1 MLLNILQFEIKYWLR
16 QPMVYVFL
24 LINALLVFFAVSM
37 DNVTIGTSIGNVHK
51 NAPFVV
57 LNLYAFMSLITL
69 LMVTAFT
76 QATILRDF
84 SQKTHEIIFTTPV
97 KKVTYLLGRFL
108 GACVISIIPL
118 LGVSFGIL
126 IGAVMPWLDAE
137 RVGAVYWQAH
147 LNGLLMFGIP
157 NSFFIAAVIFT
168 IAALTRSNIAS
179 FIGAIVLIVGYAV
192 SSNLLSDLQ
201 NESLGMLADPF
212 AIGTYS
218 TLTKY
223 WTVSDKNSMVL
234 GWQWPLLFNR
244 LFWLGVGGIL
254 LIFTYLRFNFS
265 VNKRIRKKKKGLLS
279 SSPDLEAV
287 PQSLEALPETRLSF
301 QLSAQWQQ
309 MFNQARVDF
318 LGIVKSVPFIIILI
332 FGVANMSGGLSTAT
346 ASFGLTLHP
355 VTYNIISTIRGTM
368 YLFTFALITF
378 YSGALIWK
386 ERDANVDQIYDALPH
401 KNWVPAVS
409 KLMAMLG
416 ILAIVQGLSI
426 LVGIIAQSLYG
437 YTHFELGVYLKEMLV
452 LDFLA
457 FTFLIVMSLLI
468 HTIVNNKYI
477 GFFAFVVF
485 VILNTFIWNPLRIE
499 SLMLMFG
506 QTPSYVYSDMN
517 SFGPYVKSL
526 TWFNLYWVLF
536 SGILIVLATLFWMRG
551 KDQAW
556 SKRWHN
562 VNLRFGTR
570 TKMMTFSLIVLWLL
584 TAGFVFY
591 NTQILN
597 TYKTGKENQKLQAE
611 YEKTYKSFEGK
622 IQPRVMEAKYDI
634 AIYPQ
639 QRDLEVKGNL
649 LLKNVSPQPIDSLLI
664 TTIDG
669 FELRLEID
677 QAEKIYDDK
686 KLNFSIYK
694 LNPALQSGETIN
706 LAFETIYDAKG
717 FENQVSFTQIVPNG
731 TFFNNNH
738 ITPQIG
744 YQPGNELLQKKDR
757 KKHDLPEKELM
768 LPLERNCVEN
778 CINNYISNHSDWTT
792 LETTISTSSDQI
804 AVAPGSL
811 IKEWTEGDRRFFQ
824 YKLDH
829 YSFNYFSFISADY
842 EVARDNWNDVDVEVY
857 YHQGHEYNVDKMVN
871 SIKKS
876 LDYFTANFGPYKH
889 KQARIIEFPRYA
901 SFAQAF
907 PGTMP
912 YSEGIGFIA
921 KIEEEDDID
930 VVFYVVAHEM
940 AHQWWANQVLGSV
953 MEGATL
959 LSETMAQYSSLMVM
973 EKEFGKDQMR
983 KFLKYEMD
991 RYLRGR
997 GAELKE
1003 EKPLL
1008 RVDANQGYIHYRKG
1022 SVVMYYL
1029 KEMIG
1034 EDKVNQAL
1042 RTMVDSFGYK
1052 QPPYPTSHHLVD
1064 LFRAQ
1069 TPDSLQYLITD
1080 LFEHI
1085 TLFDNRVS
1093 KDPIGKKLAD
1103 GRYSIKLEIQC
1114 QKLRADSLGHEE
1126 AIPLDDWID
1135 IGVFAK
1141 PEEGKKRGETLL
1153 LERHRITEPIQT
1165 FDLIVNEAPYEAGVD
1180 PNFYLI
1186 DRMPEDN
1193 LKRVKM
1199 E

>member
-1 MLLNILQFEIKYWLR
+1 MLLNILQFEIRYWLR

-97 KKVTYLLGRFL
+97 KKVAYLMGRFF
-108 GACVISIIPL
+108 GACIVSIIPQ
-118 LGVSFGIL
+118 LGISLGIL
-126 IGAVMPWLDAE
+126 VGAMMPWLDAE

-157 NSFFIAAVIFT
+157 NTFFIAAIIFSV
-168 IAALTRSNIAS
+168 AALTRSTIAS
-179 FIGAIVLIVGYAV
+179 FIGAILLIVGYAM
-192 SSNLLSDLQ
+192 SSSLLSDLQ
-201 NESLGMLADPF
+201 NEFIGMLADPF

-223 WTVSDKNSMVL
+223 WTVSDKNAMVL
-234 GWQWPLLFNR
+234 AWQLPLLFNR
-244 LFWLGVGGIL
+244 LIWLGAGGLI
-254 LIFTYLRFNFS
+254 LIFTYFRFSFS
-265 VNKRIRKKKKGLLS
+265 VNKRVRKRKKALLGS
-279 SSPDLEAV
+279 LPELEAV
-287 PQSLEALPETRLSF
+287 PQNLEAIPTTSLSF
-301 QLSAQWQQ
+301 QLSTQWRQ

-318 LGIVKSVPFIIILI
+318 LGIVKSVPFVIILI
-332 FGVANMSGGLSTAT
+332 FGVANMSAGLSTAT
-346 ASFGLTLHP
+346 AAFGLTLHP
-355 VTYNIISTIRGTM
+355 VTYNIINTIRGTM

-378 YSGALIWK
+378 YSGALVWK
-386 ERDANVDQIYDALPH
+386 ERDAHVDQIYDALPH
-401 KNWVPAVS
+401 KNWVPATS
-409 KLMAMLG
+409 KLVAMMG
-416 ILAIVQGLSI
+416 VLAIVQVLSI
-426 LVGIIAQSLYG
+426 IIGIIAQSLFG
-437 YTHFELGVYLKEMLV
+437 YTHYEVGVYLKEMLI

-506 QTPSYVYSDMN
+506 QTPSYIYSDMN

-526 TWFNLYWVLF
+526 TWFNLYWILF
-536 SGILIVLATLFWMRG
+536 SGILMIVASLFWMRG

-562 VNLRFGTR
+562 VNLRFR
-570 TKMMTFSLIVLWLL
+570 AQTKVLTFSLTGLWLL

-611 YEKTYKSFEGK
+611 YEKTYQSFEGK
-622 IQPRVMEAKYDI
+622 IQPRVVDAKYDI
-634 AIYPQ
+634 AIYPK
-639 QRDLEVKGNL
+639 QRDLKVKGNL
-649 LLKNVSPQPIDSLLI
+649 VLKNGSTQAIDSLLI
-664 TTIDG
+664 NTLDG
-669 FELRLEID
+669 FELQLEID
-677 QAEKIYDDK
+677 RAEQIFDDK

-694 LNPALQSGETIN
+694 LSPALQPGDSIN
-706 LAFETIYDAKG
+706 MAFETIYDSKG
-717 FENQVSFTQIVPNG
+717 FENQVSFTQIAPNG
-731 TFFNNNH
+731 SFFNNSQ
-738 ITPQIG
+738 IAPQIG
-744 YQPGNELLQKKDR
+744 YQPGNELSQKKDR

-768 LPLERNCVEN
+768 PPLERNCVEN
-778 CINNYISNHSDWTT
+778 CMNNYLSNHSDWTT

-811 IKEWTEGDRRFFQ
+811 VKEWTEGDRRFFK

-829 YSFNYFSFISADY
+829 YSLNFFSFISADY
-842 EVARDNWNDVDVEVY
+842 EVTRDKWNGVDVEVY
-857 YHQGHEYNVDKMVN
+857 YQKGHEYNVDKMVN

-876 LDYFTANFGPYKH
+876 LAYFTENFGPYRH

-901 SFAQAF
+901 TFAQAF

-921 KIEEEDDID
+921 KIEKEEDID
-930 VVFYVVAHEM
+930 MVFYVVAHEM
-940 AHQWWANQVLGSV
+940 AHQWWAHQVMGSV

-959 LSETMAQYSSLMVM
+959 LSETMAQYSALMVM
-973 EKEFGKDQMR
+973 EKEFGKDQMK

-997 GAELKE
+997 GAELKK
-1003 EKPLL
+1003 EKPLM

-1034 EDKVNQAL
+1034 EDQLNEAL
-1042 RTMVDSFGYK
+1042 HTMVDSFGYK

-1064 LFRAQ
+1064 LFKAH

-1085 TLFDNRVS
+1085 TLFDNRAQ
-1093 KDPIGKKLAD
+1093 DPIAEKLPD
-1103 GRYSIKLEIQC
+1103 GRYKIKLEIQC
-1114 QKLRADSLGHEE
+1114 QKLRADSLGLEQSV
-1126 AIPLDDWID
+1126 PLDDWID

-1141 PEEGKKRGETLL
+1141 PENGKKHGKPLL
-1153 LERHRITEPIQT
+1153 IERHRITNPVHSFE
-1165 FDLIVNEAPYEAGVD
+1165 LIVEEEPYEAGVD

-1193 LKRVKM
+1193 LKRIKM
-1199 E
+1199 K